1 MVISSAGLYNTFQKL
16 LPPNIGENSYF
27 HGICKNLKP
36 AYAAMNVFLG
46 FDASNEELGLKAQS
60 IWAFTTND
68 SGKNRTL
75 NYSGPPEPPWPSG
88 PLWPYEPSGPSE
100 TPGPSSSLRSFPD
113 INDLRMFLTFWTFQ
127 TLWTSLKPPDL
138 QYHPKLLDHM
148 SCSFWTCLTLW
159 TFLTDL
165 WDF

>member
-16 LPPNIGENSYF
+16 LPPNISENSYF

-68 SGKNRTL
+68 SGKNLTTPDL
-75 NYSGPPEPPWPSG
+75 PDLPDLPDMPDLPDLPDIPDIPDLPDLPNLSDLPNLPNVPNLKYLPNLPNLPN
-88 PLWPYEPSGPSE
+88 L
-100 TPGPSSSLRSFPD
+100 PGPVR
-113 INDLRMFLTFWTFQ
+113 
-127 TLWTSLKPPDL
+127 TSL
-138 QYHPKLLDHM
+138 
-148 SCSFWTCLTLW
+148 TL
-159 TFLTDL
+159 
-165 WDF
+165 

>member
-1 MVISSAGLYNTFQKL
+1 MKKGQETYKIEAPMVISSAGLYNTFQKL

-75 NYSGPPEPPWPSG
+75 NYSGPPEPP
-88 PLWPYEPSGPSE
+88 EPSEPPVPPKPPEPLEPSE
-100 TPGPSSSLRSFPD
+100 PPCLCQNLSEV
-113 INDLRMFLTFWTFQ
+113 ITFRA
-127 TLWTSLKPPDL
+127 S
-138 QYHPKLLDHM
+138 
-148 SCSFWTCLTLW
+148 
-159 TFLTDL
+159 
-165 WDF
+165 

>member
-1 MVISSAGLYNTFQKL
+1 MKKGHETYKIEAPMVISSAGLYNTFQKL
-16 LPPNIGENSYF
+16 LPPNISENSYF

-75 NYSGPPEPPWPSG
+75 NYLGPPKPSEPPEPSKPPKPLESPEPPEPP
-88 PLWPYEPSGPSE
+88 
-100 TPGPSSSLRSFPD
+100 
-113 INDLRMFLTFWTFQ
+113 
-127 TLWTSLKPPDL
+127 
-138 QYHPKLLDHM
+138 
-148 SCSFWTCLTLW
+148 
-159 TFLTDL
+159 
-165 WDF
+165 